1 MRIQW
6 FVPGLVL
13 SLAVL
18 SGCNGPADG
27 SALVNGI
34 SQDSSPTQNLPG
46 APPMIVERNFQ
57 TDALL
62 FIGSGTWASEV
73 ASLRSILSTH
83 GASFQEVTSAQ
94 LNAMSLE
101 DLTQY
106 GVIIFPGGSG
116 GTEADSL
123 TSATQAR
130 LRSAVQ
136 QKGVGYVGFCAGAF
150 IAQAPA
156 PSAGGDVSYGLGI
169 VDGPVLDYYYLED
182 QGIDIAM
189 TLLSFA
195 DGSTQDTLYYGGPVT
210 PEVPGGVIA
219 RYPNGDPAISQMWS
233 GAGFVVISG
242 PHPTAT
248 SSILNSLGVSSS
260 DGTHT
265 ETAWKMIDAAM
276 HQQALAAF

>member
-1 MRIQW
+1 MI
-6 FVPGLVL
+6 PGLAL

-18 SGCNGPADG
+18 SACNAPSDASPLESGLDD
-27 SALVNGI
+27 SANSS
-34 SQDSSPTQNLPG
+34 SQLPG
-46 APPMIVERNFQ
+46 APPLIVERVYQ

-62 FIGSGTWASEV
+62 FVGNGTWASEI
-73 ASLRSILSTH
+73 ASLRNILSSH
-83 GASFQEVTSAQ
+83 GATYQEVTSAQ
-94 LNAMSLE
+94 LNAMSLAE
-101 DLTQY
+101 MSRFGTL
-106 GVIIFPGGSG
+106 IFPGGSG

-123 TSATQAR
+123 TSATHAN
-130 LRSAVQ
+130 LRAAVQ

-169 VDGPVLDYYYLED
+169 VNGPELDYYELEY
-182 QGIDIAM
+182 QGQDIAM
-189 TLLSFA
+189 TLLQYA

-210 PEVPGGVIA
+210 PEVPNGVIA

-248 SSILNSLGVSSS
+248 SAILSALGVSSS

-276 HQQALAAF
+276 HQRALAAF